1 MSINGQRGNSSR
13 CPAFKTRQADLDPE
27 TGDLPASLMDDV
39 DRGLRRVLGL

>member
-1 MSINGQRGNSSR
+1 MYTAGPPQVNAMSIN
-13 CPAFKTRQADLDPE
+13 DPE